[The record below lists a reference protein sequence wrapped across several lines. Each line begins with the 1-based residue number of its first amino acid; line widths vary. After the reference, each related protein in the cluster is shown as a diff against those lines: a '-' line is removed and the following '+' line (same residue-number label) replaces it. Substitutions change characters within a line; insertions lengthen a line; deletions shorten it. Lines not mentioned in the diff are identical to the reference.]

1 MDPKKTKSTQKTGE
15 KVPVNADLLRH
26 MIHLS
31 NNSIITNKTAAML
44 SQKLEKE
51 DLIKL
56 TEWFYLARREEHI
69 KINATKKPY

>member
-1 MDPKKTKSTQKTGE
+1 MDAKKTKPTQKTGE
-15 KVPVNADLLRH
+15 RVTVDADLLRH

-31 NNSIITNKTAAML
+31 NNSIVTNKTAAML

-69 KINATKKPY
+69 KINSTKLPY